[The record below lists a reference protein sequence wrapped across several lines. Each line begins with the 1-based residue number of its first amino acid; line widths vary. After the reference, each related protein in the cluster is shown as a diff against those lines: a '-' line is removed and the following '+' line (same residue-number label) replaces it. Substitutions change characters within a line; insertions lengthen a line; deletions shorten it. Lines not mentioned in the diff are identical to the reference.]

1 MQLFCFE
8 WGKMMLRQ
16 RGLLILV
23 LYFVLKLTF
32 LVVMDVPYHEE
43 RITFGEQYQKYL
55 EQVHGKYTETKGD
68 FLEKEAEK
76 FKETAE
82 RLVSVRQDYY
92 GGKISEKEYETERQ
106 ELSEILKNKDGFEA
120 LYQQYLY
127 VCEGKKDHYFLD
139 DNGWSGLLSDNHPD
153 FLLILALILLVTP
166 VLCREYETQMDVL
179 MMTSRQG
186 WESRRGKIFLSLGV
200 SLAMG
205 FGSSVM
211 ELLFYFFK
219 YGLPD
224 GSFPLQSIEYFGSST
239 ARLSLRQVWLAGT
252 GMRLVGCVLLVIGI
266 LFFASLMK
274 KVALTVLA
282 VIALAVLP
290 YLGLNSNTLIR
301 LPLPVS
307 FLMGA
312 DFWRGSQYQ
321 TDEVSGKDVLVYGE
335 VMGREMAVLLMLAVI
350 FLAFFV
356 VVVVLRNRNQYEGMR
371 KMIFSKRA
379 GVFLAMLLAGSSL
392 TLSGCCG
399 EGDRKGT
406 GTAPRGEVCYNAKTA
421 EEYQDE
427 SLCMSVAME
436 DDKPVLSEMDRT
448 GEDLVRNPLS
458 AMGKGAGGNAEIKGI
473 FGDTDA
479 IYYMKREEE
488 RSVNRL
494 GVYNSDVDTV
504 SVVRLDKES
513 RQEEIIFEK
522 DVSLGNNVL
531 GIDYAV
537 NNRWHFLSLCGDF
550 FLNKRFFFFV
560 DSDNRIR
567 QVNRKTEE
575 ITLLDVRWEDNIA
588 FDGEKI
594 YFQDDAGVLCSYCVS
609 DGKVERHENVI
620 MRSFYLQG
628 KCVYY
633 VNCLDRDKVY
643 CYDLQREEEKK
654 VVDCPAI
661 YVTGQKG
668 ELVYIG
674 KRDGKEHKINK

>member
-1 MQLFCFE
+1 MQLFRFE

-16 RGLLILV
+16 RGLLILI
-23 LYFVLKLTF
+23 LYFIMKLTF
-32 LVVMDVPYHEE
+32 LAVTDVPYHEE

-76 FKETAE
+76 IKGAAE
-82 RLVSVRQDYY
+82 RLASVRQDYY
-92 GGKISEKEYETERQ
+92 GGEISEEKYETERQ

-127 VCEGKKDHYFLD
+127 VCEGKKNHYFLD
-139 DNGWSGLLSDNHPD
+139 DNGWSGLLSDHHPD

-186 WESRRGKIFLSLGV
+186 RENRRGKIVLSLGV

-205 FGSSVM
+205 FGGSVM
-211 ELLFYFFK
+211 ELLFYFLK

-239 ARLSLRQVWLAGT
+239 ARLSLWQVWLAGT

-335 VMGREMAVLLMLAVI
+335 VTGREMMVLLMLAVI

-356 VVVVLRNRNQYEGMR
+356 VVVVLRNRNQYEVMR

-379 GVFLAMLLAGSSL
+379 VVFLAMLLTSSSL
-392 TLSGCCG
+392 ILSGCSG
-399 EGDRKGT
+399 EGNRKRT
-406 GTAPRGEVCYNAKTA
+406 GTDQREEICYNTKTA
-421 EEYQDE
+421 EEYQDG
-427 SLCMSVAME
+427 SLRVSVA
-436 DDKPVLSEMDRT
+436 DDKPVLSEIDGT
-448 GEDLVRNPLS
+448 EENLVRNPLL
-458 AMGKGAGGNAEIKGI
+458 AMGKGAGGNVEIKGI
-473 FGDTDA
+473 FGDKDA

-488 RSVNRL
+488 RSINRI

-522 DVSLGNNVL
+522 DVSPGNNVL

-537 NNRWHFLSLCGDF
+537 NNRWNFLSLCKDF

-609 DGKVERHENVI
+609 EEMVERHESVI

-633 VNCLDRDKVY
+633 VNCLDQDKVY
-643 CYDLQREEEKK
+643 CYDLRREKEEKAS
-654 VVDCPAI
+654 DCPAI
-661 YVTGQKG
+661 YVTGQNG
-668 ELVYIG
+668 DLVYIG
-674 KRDGKEHKINK
+674 KRDGKEHTINK